1 MLLFSSY
8 LPDLGNRSRGPDMRS
23 VIFQVRKLIH
33 PSTPTG
39 GRPSEV
45 APTQSEPGAS
55 PNTCSWINPSHK
67 VGEGYERER
76 GGWGVGGKWLC
87 WSPIQTRRKLRQP
100 TLRNKQKNYRSK
112 ESSISVPSDSEG
124 PWNLS
129 NAHYLTLAVLPKLN
143 PPPPPPVELR
153 RSQIYATIWIPTQFL
168 EHFQEYRRR
177 DEQERRNKKHGP
189 SENQNTADMRAPTQ
203 SSTENHPVSI
213 RDSEERRENDRGIN
227 LTSTIVPPMEM

>member
-143 PPPPPPVELR
+143 PPPPPPSSCVAAK
-153 RSQIYATIWIPTQFL
+153 STQPS
-168 EHFQEYRRR
+168 EFQLSSSNIFKNTE
-177 DEQERRNKKHGP
+177 EETNKKGETRNTVPRKTRTPQICVHQPRARPRIIRFP
-189 SENQNTADMRAPTQ
+189 SATARSGGRT
-203 SSTENHPVSI
+203 TEA
-213 RDSEERRENDRGIN
+213 
-227 LTSTIVPPMEM
+227 